1 MSTDQGPNM
10 EMRAFIAV
18 ALSLFVMLIYQYF
31 FVPPPPPPTQQ
42 PAGVGDAEPTTVLDP
57 AAVPPVATGTTTSPN
72 AIDPEQLEVV
82 DADIFAERQESVV
95 IESERFRMVVS
106 NRGGLITSLELN
118 DWESDFGGPLQMIV
132 DELEPVNPGWLKLVA
147 PDDPAEAERAN
158 TALYRMTVNGFE
170 PGATVRVSEPTQIRW
185 QWAEGDRRVEKTL
198 TVTPDTYLFSL
209 AVRAQTPTNTQFFLT
224 VGPGLEAHA
233 DTSRTSLYLMS
244 GALFLL
250 RQNGVEH
257 IGDADI
263 EGAEGIDLA
272 VGSGE
277 LAPHSGAHVG
287 QVVDAV
293 WGGLQSNYF
302 AALFVPDGPS
312 GVYLDA
318 VPIPAQPAGEDGTES
333 ATEAP
338 SGSPGTRALIGWHV
352 PPGGF
357 DMPLYVGPKSYGLLE
372 SAGHGL
378 ERAVDYGTFRMLARP
393 VAVSLEWLY
402 GFVGNYGLAIILA
415 TLGVRI
421 LFFPLSQSS
430 MKSMRRMQQLQPQ
443 MNAIRNRYKGV
454 KDMEKKQQMNAE
466 VMQLYKDNG
475 VSPLGGCVPMLLQMP
490 VLFGFYAAISV
501 SIDIRQAPFA
511 LWIQDLSKMDPFYVL
526 PLLMGAS
533 MFAQQRM
540 SPGTGDPV
548 QQRIFRLM
556 PIIFTFFFLSFPS
569 GLVMYWLL
577 NTVLGIGQQ
586 AYVNHQLGSSDAVMT
601 PSHKPKGGKG
611 KKGGGGKRKKRGK

>member
-1 MSTDQGPNM
+1 M
-10 EMRAFIAV
+10 AF
-18 ALSLFVMLIYQYF
+18 SS
-31 FVPPPPPPTQQ
+31 PP
-42 PAGVGDAEPTTVLDP
+42 D
-57 AAVPPVATGTTTSPN
+57 TGS
-72 AIDPEQLEVV
+72 
-82 DADIFAERQESVV
+82 
-95 IESERFRMVVS
+95 
-106 NRGGLITSLELN
+106 
-118 DWESDFGGPLQMIV
+118 
-132 DELEPVNPGWLKLVA
+132 
-147 PDDPAEAERAN
+147 
-158 TALYRMTVNGFE
+158 
-170 PGATVRVSEPTQIRW
+170 SEPSTTARS
-185 QWAEGDRRVEKTL
+185 E
-198 TVTPDTYLFSL
+198 
-209 AVRAQTPTNTQFFLT
+209 
-224 VGPGLEAHA
+224 
-233 DTSRTSLYLMS
+233 
-244 GALFLL
+244 
-250 RQNGVEH
+250 
-257 IGDADI
+257 
-263 EGAEGIDLA
+263 
-272 VGSGE
+272 
-277 LAPHSGAHVG
+277 
-287 QVVDAV
+287 
-293 WGGLQSNYF
+293 
-302 AALFVPDGPS
+302 
-312 GVYLDA
+312 
-318 VPIPAQPAGEDGTES
+318 
-333 ATEAP
+333 
-338 SGSPGTRALIGWHV
+338 
-352 PPGGF
+352 
-357 DMPLYVGPKSYGLLE
+357 
-372 SAGHGL
+372 
-378 ERAVDYGTFRMLARP
+378 MLARP

>member
-1 MSTDQGPNM
+1 MSTDQAPNM
-10 EMRAFIAV
+10 EVRAFIAV
-18 ALSLFVMLIYQYF
+18 ALSLFVMLVYQYF
-31 FVPPPPPPTQQ
+31 FVPPPPPTQ
-42 PAGVGDAEPTTVLDP
+42 PGSVGEEAPTTVPNP
-57 AAVPPVATGTTTSPN
+57 AIEPPGATGTTTLPS
-72 AIDPEQLEVV
+72 AVDPEQLEVV
-82 DADIFAERQESVV
+82 DTDISAEREESVV

-118 DWESDFGGPLQMIV
+118 DWQSDFGGPLQMIV
-132 DELEPVNPGWLKLVA
+132 DELQPENPGWLKLVA

-158 TALYRMTVNGFE
+158 TVLYRMTVNGFE
-170 PGATVRVSEPTQIRW
+170 PGATVRVREPTQIRW
-185 QWAEGDRRVEKTL
+185 QWAEGGRRIEKTI
-198 TVTPDTYLFSL
+198 TVTPDSYLLS
-209 AVRAQTPTNTQFFLT
+209 VSIHAQTPTNKQFFVT

-233 DTSRTSLYLMS
+233 DTSRTSLYLQS

-250 RQNGVEH
+250 QRSGVEH
-257 IGDADI
+257 ITDADI
-263 EGAEGIDLA
+263 EAAEGIDLD

-277 LAPHSGAHVG
+277 LAPYSGAHVA
-287 QVVDAV
+287 QVVDPL

-302 AALFVPDGPS
+302 AALFVPEGPS
-312 GVYLDA
+312 GVYVDVVPVPGA
-318 VPIPAQPAGEDGTES
+318 VGGDDPAEAG
-333 ATEAP
+333 AEAP
-338 SGSPGTRALIGWHV
+338 NGNPGTRALIGWQV
-352 PPGGF
+352 QPGGF
-357 DMPLYVGPKSYGLLE
+357 DMPLYVGPKSYRILE
-372 SAGHGL
+372 SAGYGL
-378 ERAVDYGTFRMLARP
+378 ERAVDYGMFRLLARP

-466 VMQLYKDNG
+466 VMQLYKDHG

-556 PIIFTFFFLSFPS
+556 PIMFTFFFLSFPS

-577 NTVLGIGQQ
+577 NTILGIGQQ
-586 AYVNHQLGSSDAVMT
+586 AYVNHQLGPPDAVKM